1 MIDYPFIPNNRGKQ
15 INIRV
20 PIYLEWYY
28 PLIVIKVVC
37 ARNKKKKVFKIR
49 KGTHENKDRGLHIYN
64 KRMLVLICVFLSK
77 SFVS

>member
-20 PIYLEWYY
+20 PIYLECITPYS
-28 PLIVIKVVC
+28 VIKVVC
-37 ARNKKKKVFKIR
+37 EKKFTKSEKV
-49 KGTHENKDRGLHIYN
+49 HQNKDRRLH

>member
-20 PIYLEWYY
+20 PIYLECITPYS
-28 PLIVIKVVC
+28 VIKVVC
-37 ARNKKKKVFKIR
+37 EKKFTKSEKVHRIR
-49 KGTHENKDRGLHIYN
+49 IGTSY

-77 SFVS
+77 SFV